1 MLLISECL
9 VDFKATTTGLTV
21 EACVVLEEE
30 EEEEEDFTHGITY
43 ILKRNQTRV
52 DFAIN
57 IHDVVQP

>member
-9 VDFKATTTGLTV
+9 VDFKATTTCLTV
-21 EACVVLEEE
+21 EACVVLE